1 MPHACGFTAT
11 PFTLLPEVRE
21 FIRDAK
27 HHDAKPSFS
36 TTRPRLP
43 RNLNPAL
50 LTPPRTICLSIY
62 LCIFGSLLSAARGTP
77 SSFLPVPPCSARRS
91 PSQHVG
97 RSPPASVG
105 APAPPRRPSTWS
117 PATTSSPLTRRAA
130 STAQSIRLLLRSDL
144 VCVLWSVRGL
154 GSGCSSRCWFT
165 SPFFHPSPTRRADG
179 LAHGEAWDFP
189 LA

>member
-1 MPHACGFTAT
+1 MGLAHEPRPPVRSCLRACVCVGGPCMPHACGFTAT

-117 PATTSSPLTRRAA
+117 PATTSSPLPIPAA
-130 STAQSIRLLLRSDL
+130 SDRSQPRPRQRRGRG
-144 VCVLWSVRGL
+144 WRRGL
-154 GSGCSSRCWFT
+154 GGSL
-165 SPFFHPSPTRRADG
+165 PP
-179 LAHGEAWDFP
+179 
-189 LA
+189 